1 MRREYLYVISGI
13 LMVMLSVLFL
23 RYYRIDPN
31 DWGLIINEQAIN
43 LTSQFADEVRECVT
57 IEEFVN
63 EVRSNERNRNLYT
76 SNSHVRGGGGKSM
89 KDLSMEIKEK
99 QLQEIEEKHII
110 KRWQSPSIIE
120 AL

>member
-1 MRREYLYVISGI
+1 MQRDEHLYVISGV

-23 RYYRIDPN
+23 RFYRIDPN

-57 IEEFVN
+57 IEEFIN
-63 EVRSNERNRNLYT
+63 EVRANEKNRNLYT
-76 SNSHVRGGGGKSM
+76 SNLHVRSGGGKSM

-99 QLQEIEEKHII
+99 
-110 KRWQSPSIIE
+110 
-120 AL
+120 